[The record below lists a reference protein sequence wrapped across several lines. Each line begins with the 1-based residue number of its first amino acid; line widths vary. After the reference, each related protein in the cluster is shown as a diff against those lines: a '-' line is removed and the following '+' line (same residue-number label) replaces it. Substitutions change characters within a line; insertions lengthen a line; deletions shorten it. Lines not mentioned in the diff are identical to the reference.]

1 LGGKVADGVEM
12 ASSEDG
18 AGGVALKMV
27 CGVFDFSAVD
37 APFVEHCYI
46 SRITGVI
53 WDSLF
58 YGD

>member
-1 LGGKVADGVEM
+1 M
-12 ASSEDG
+12 
-18 AGGVALKMV
+18 ALKMV
-27 CGVFDFSAVD
+27 CGGFDFSAVD

-46 SRITGVI
+46 SLITGVI